1 MLLAVGVCCQEKQW
15 QASNQRTRYHN
26 SNNDHPNSYGVSR
39 QFAHFAGPVSGAE
52 HQVLVP
58 RASVHA
64 HTQYQGAP
72 AGMAYDYVVSDDFKC
87 ISSFPY
93 YLFTFLIDF
102 VIKSLLNFLK
112 YRERYC
118 I

>member
-1 MLLAVGVCCQEKQW
+1 MMLFAVGVCCQEKQW

-64 HTQYQGAP
+64 HTHYQGAP
-72 AGMAYDYVVSDDFKC
+72 AGMAYDYVVSDDFNASHHS
-87 ISSFPY
+87 ILSTY
-93 YLFTFLIDF
+93 TF
-102 VIKSLLNFLK
+102 
-112 YRERYC
+112 
-118 I
+118 